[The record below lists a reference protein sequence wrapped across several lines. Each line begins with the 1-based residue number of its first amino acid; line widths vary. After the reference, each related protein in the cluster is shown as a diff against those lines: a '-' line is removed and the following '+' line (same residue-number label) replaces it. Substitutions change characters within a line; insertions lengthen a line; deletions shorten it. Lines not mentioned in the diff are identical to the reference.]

1 MSKGRGWVPEGIHIY
16 WIGQK
21 VHSHFS
27 VTSLKNPNQFFDQPK
42 LQSKCQSDQSTDFM
56 CVCVSVSRSAV
67 SDSLKTPWTVAHQA
81 PLSIDFFQQET
92 RECVCVLG
100 GSGGSWPLDRCLPPY
115 LPRYQHL
122 KKSKLS
128 FPKKE
133 KNCSGLPFPSPGD
146 LPDPGIKPSSLA
158 SPALAGSFFAIVPPV
173 ISYETTKSWESI

>member
-42 LQSKCQSDQSTDFM
+42 LQSKCQSDQSRDFM
-56 CVCVSVSRSAV
+56 CVCVPVQSLSCLQLFEDSMDCSPPGSSVHRF
-67 SDSLKTPWTVAHQA
+67 
-81 PLSIDFFQQET
+81 FFQQET
-92 RECVCVLG
+92 RVCVCVCVG
-100 GSGGSWPLDRCLPPY
+100 AGVSWPLDRCLPPY

-128 FPKKE
+128 FPKK
-133 KNCSGLPFPSPGD
+133 KKTVVGCHFLLQAIFPTQGLNPHLWHLLHWQAVS
-146 LPDPGIKPSSLA
+146 LPLCH
-158 SPALAGSFFAIVPPV
+158 L
-173 ISYETTKSWESI
+173 

>member
-100 GSGGSWPLDRCLPPY
+100 GERGQLAFGQMSATLPPQIPASEKKQTF
-115 LPRYQHL
+115 LSKKRKKLQWVAISFSRRPSRPR
-122 KKSKLS
+122 
-128 FPKKE
+128 
-133 KNCSGLPFPSPGD
+133 D
-146 LPDPGIKPSSLA
+146 
-158 SPALAGSFFAIVPPV
+158 
-173 ISYETTKSWESI
+173 